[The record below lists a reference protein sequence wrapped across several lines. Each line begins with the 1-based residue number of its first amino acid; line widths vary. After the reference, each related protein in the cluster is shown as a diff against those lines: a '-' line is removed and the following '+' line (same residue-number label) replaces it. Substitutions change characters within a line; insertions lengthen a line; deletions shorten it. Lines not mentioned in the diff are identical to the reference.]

1 MMRTWLFIL
10 NSEMKMDIDSEI
22 WRKVYN
28 LVDESAYEVLERKDT
43 YTLPLMLGAAYLIES
58 IFKTT
63 SMFINYQ

>member
-1 MMRTWLFIL
+1 
-10 NSEMKMDIDSEI
+10 MKMDIDSEI
-22 WRKVYN
+22 WKKVYN